1 MPYYLASPENQGHP
15 QKLTIDYTKKI
26 NRVRNSSTESALHLD
41 ALSKELVDHFHW
53 LHICTWCTGPP
64 IFTSNPPYTSLSGSL
79 ASLFTKPD
87 WTCTDLATTL
97 LNVHGFN
104 SLIANSHIPHK
115 SQMLNYTPQTQEG
128 QELREVYSFL
138 RETVRANPKFM
149 WRSRKLCA
157 QQGPS
162 SVCYS
167 GLPKH

>member
-1 MPYYLASPENQGHP
+1 M
-15 QKLTIDYTKKI
+15 
-26 NRVRNSSTESALHLD
+26 
-41 ALSKELVDHFHW
+41 
-53 LHICTWCTGPP
+53 
-64 IFTSNPPYTSLSGSL
+64 
-79 ASLFTKPD
+79 
-87 WTCTDLATTL
+87 
-97 LNVHGFN
+97 HGFN

-167 GLPKH
+167 GLPKHWDRTGPRTALYGPLLLCPVVQPDGCTSKVVGVLHTQHLFKCSSTILVNYFDILCGNVEIVFKNSLTCISKCWINTFWMFYFFIKINIFILNLVLLYKM